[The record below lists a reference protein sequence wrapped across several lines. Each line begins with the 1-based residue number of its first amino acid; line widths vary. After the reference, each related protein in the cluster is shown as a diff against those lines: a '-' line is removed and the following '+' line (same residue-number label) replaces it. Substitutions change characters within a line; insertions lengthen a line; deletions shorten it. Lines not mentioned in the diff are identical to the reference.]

1 MKSNVLFLV
10 MIFFLISCSEKKER
24 EKNPVLKL
32 WYQQPAKEWVEAL
45 PVGNGSLGGMIY
57 GIPGK
62 EKIVLNEESVW
73 SGHKI
78 YDRDKKDGYKY
89 LSEIRQLLFDG
100 KYVEAERMTDK
111 RLLSDR
117 FPSGTHANQMLGNLY
132 IESKNTEGYTHYRR
146 ELDLNNAIVRTQY
159 EKDGVKYSREVF
171 SSYPGNVMVI
181 RYEADTSGS
190 ISFSSWFERGRN
202 TDIQVADHTITVS
215 EHVGNGDGVKLHA
228 ILDFDVKGGNTT
240 VTDKKIV
247 VEGAS
252 EAVIR
257 VVAATDYRGEDPQT
271 LCEQRL
277 RSSLLFRYKKLLESH
292 IKDYQ
297 SLFDRV
303 VFSIT
308 DSDGEDLPTDQRL
321 EKVRNGMEDD
331 YLTQLH
337 YQYGRYLLISSS
349 RPGSMPAN
357 LQGIWVDGFNPPWNA
372 DYHIN
377 INIQMNY
384 WPAEI
389 THLPECHMPF
399 LEFIGELREM
409 GRLTARETY
418 GARGFVA
425 HHTTDAWHF
434 TSCTG
439 RAYWGMWPMGA
450 AWACQHLFTH
460 YEFTEDKAYLREYAY
475 PVMKE
480 AATFFVDYL
489 IPDPETGM
497 LVSGPS
503 ISPENRFL
511 TADGQ
516 EATLNMGPTMDRAII
531 SELFAN
537 CIKVSEILDVD
548 ESFRDTLKQKLA
560 LIPPLQIGSDGRL
573 MEWVEEFEEAEPGHR
588 HISHLYALHPSNQ
601 ITWHETP
608 ELFEA
613 AKKTIEYRLAHGG
626 GHTGW
631 SRAWIINFRARLLE
645 GNKAY
650 EDVIALQRQS
660 TLPNL
665 FDNHPPFQIDG
676 NFGLVSGITE
686 MLMQSHTGEIHILPA
701 LPEAWK
707 SGRILGIMARGGF
720 EIDIEWSEG
729 TLRSLTIRSKLGN
742 PLQVRYGETVKQ
754 RETKKG
760 QVLVLNERLEEK
772 EF

>member
-1 MKSNVLFLV
+1 MNSNVLLLATVFA
-10 MIFFLISCSEKKER
+10 LISCSEKKER
-24 EKNPVLKL
+24 ENNPVLKL
-32 WYQQPAKEWVEAL
+32 WYQQPAREWVEAL

-62 EKIVLNEESVW
+62 EKIVLNEESIW

-78 YDRDKKDGYKY
+78 YDRDKKKGYQY
-89 LSEIRQLLFDG
+89 LDEIRQLLFNG

-111 RLLSDR
+111 RLLSER
-117 FPSGTHANQMLGNLY
+117 FPSGTHANQMLGYLY

-159 EKDGVKYSREVF
+159 EKDGVKFYREVF
-171 SSYPGNVMVI
+171 SSYPGKAMI
-181 RYEADTSGS
+181 IHYSADKSGS
-190 ISFSSWFERGRN
+190 IHFSSWFERGPN
-202 TDIQVADHTITVS
+202 TDIKVESQTIRVS

-228 ILDFDVKGGNTT
+228 ILHYDVRGGSIT
-240 VTDKKIV
+240 VQGEKIV

-252 EAVIR
+252 EAIIR
-257 VVAATDYRGEDPQT
+257 VVTATDYRGEDPRAV
-271 LCEQRL
+271 CEQRL
-277 RSSLLFRYKKLLESH
+277 QDVLDAGYKSLLKDH
-292 IKDYQ
+292 TKDYR

-303 VFSIT
+303 VFSLT
-308 DSDGEDLPTDQRL
+308 DNDGEDQPTDQRL
-321 EKVRNGMEDD
+321 EKVRSGIEDD

-389 THLPECHMPF
+389 THLPECHVPF

-434 TSCTG
+434 TACTG
-439 RAYWGMWPMGA
+439 KAWWGMWPMGA

-475 PVMKE
+475 PLMKE

-489 IPDPETGM
+489 VPDPETGM

-503 ISPENRFL
+503 ISPENRFI
-511 TADGQ
+511 TADGR

-531 SELFAN
+531 SELFTH
-537 CIKVSEILDVD
+537 CIKASKILDVD
-548 ESFRDTLKQKLA
+548 ASFRDTLHQKLA
-560 LIPPLQIGSDGRL
+560 LIPPLQVGSDGRL
-573 MEWVEEFEEAEPGHR
+573 MEWTEEFEEAEPGHR

-601 ITWHETP
+601 ITRYETP

-631 SRAWIINFRARLLE
+631 SRAWIINFWARLLE

-650 EDVIALQRQS
+650 ENVLALQRQS
-660 TLPNL
+660 TLSNL
-665 FDNHPPFQIDG
+665 FDDHPPFQIDG

-686 MLMQSHTGEIHILPA
+686 MLMQSHAGEIHILPA
-701 LPEAWK
+701 LPDTWP
-707 SGRILGIMARGGF
+707 SGTIRGIRARGGF
-720 EIDIEWSEG
+720 KIDIEWSEG
-729 TLRSLTIRSKLGN
+729 TLCSLTIQSKLGN
-742 PLQVRYGETVKQ
+742 PLRVRYGEIVKH

-760 QVLVLNERLEEK
+760 QVLVLNELLED
-772 EF
+772 